1 MLRLQEL
8 IAQQMEQQAAEQT
21 PTRKPRRSSS
31 RKDDW
36 LKKGPSKATVVIS
49 MGGPDVRPHGWAE
62 IEMGKIEVDKRRS
75 SKRLRVGVMEAD
87 RRLSP
92 QAWVGVGR
100 GGNGGVIEVG
110 KRRFP

>member
-1 MLRLQEL
+1 
-8 IAQQMEQQAAEQT
+8 
-21 PTRKPRRSSS
+21 
-31 RKDDW
+31 
-36 LKKGPSKATVVIS
+36 
-49 MGGPDVRPHGWAE
+49 MGGLL
-62 IEMGKIEVDKRRS
+62 IEVDKRRS
-75 SKRLRVGVMEAD
+75 PKRLRVGVIEAD